1 MSADLAVDAQ
11 PFGGSDRVGRA
22 TAAVR
27 TESGLAILAI
37 GLLALHVVD
46 DNFLQPQPGTSAAD
60 HLVSGLVPLALLAV
74 LLARYG
80 HFKAGLRATIAI
92 ALGLFGIVAGLG
104 EAGYYAITLG
114 PSGDDYTGL
123 LAIPAGLLLVSVGV
137 TTLWRSRRRDDRPV
151 WRYARRLLLAAA
163 AIVVGYLALGPLA
176 LTYVF
181 THAARAAVPAAKLG
195 TAYEQVSF
203 RTSDGLT
210 LRGWYVPS
218 RNGAAVISAPGRAD
232 SRKPARMLARHG
244 YGVLLFDRRGEG
256 ESDGDPN
263 IFGWGAER
271 DFNAAV
277 AYLRTRGDVDHG
289 RIGGIGLSVGGET
302 LLQAAAQ
309 SKGLKAIVSDGAG
322 SRSIKEDLARPGTSK
337 WEEIPTSLVMSVG
350 TTLFSNHLPP
360 PEIGSLVV
368 ASRRGPCSS
377 STASTIRPT
386 SSTSPLA
393 TTRRPVDPRRFGESP
408 APRTRVASTS
418 IRASTNGVSSRSST
432 RLCAEAANK
441 SRASPSEHLK
451 VADAR
456 EKV

>member
-11 PFGGSDRVGRA
+11 PFRGSDRVGRA

-114 PSGDDYTGL
+114 PLGDDYTGL

-322 SRSIKEDLARPGTSK
+322 SRSIKEDLARPGTAK

-360 PEIGSLVV
+360 PEIGSLVGRI
-368 ASRRGPCSS
+368 AP
-377 STASTIRPT
+377 
-386 SSTSPLA
+386 
-393 TTRRPVDPRRFGESP
+393 RPVLFIYGEHDQANVIDLTPRYYAKAGRPKALWRVPGASHTGGIDLH
-408 APRTRVASTS
+408 PREYERRVVAFFD
-418 IRASTNGVSSRSST
+418 
-432 RLCAEAANK
+432 EAL
-441 SRASPSEHLK
+441 R
-451 VADAR
+451 
-456 EKV
+456 